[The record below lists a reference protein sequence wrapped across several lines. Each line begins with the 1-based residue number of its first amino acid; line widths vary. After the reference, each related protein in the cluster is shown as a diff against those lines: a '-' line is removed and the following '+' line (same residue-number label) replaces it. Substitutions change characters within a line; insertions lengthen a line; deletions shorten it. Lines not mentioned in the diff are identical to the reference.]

1 MSPFAKSNR
10 QIFPGKN
17 FFQRI
22 KLFVWIFLFQKFERK
37 KMSLPKSTCRQCFE
51 AGLQQAVGQ
60 SEEEKTLLHL
70 VYFDNYILNVSG
82 IRTGSRL
89 GEVHN
94 YWVTNDCLES
104 ELLCNL
110 SKLQKLNFPQF
121 DSLSICQLVNLVAC
135 GLVSFSA
142 CASWSLRA
150 WFNKQSFKCCLPG
163 R

>member
-70 VYFDNYILNVSG
+70 VYFDNYTLMFPELELGQDWEKFTTIGLQMLAWKVS
-82 IRTGSRL
+82 S
-89 GEVHN
+89 
-94 YWVTNDCLES
+94 S
-104 ELLCNL
+104 A
-110 SKLQKLNFPQF
+110 
-121 DSLSICQLVNLVAC
+121 ICPSCKN
-135 GLVSFSA
+135 
-142 CASWSLRA
+142 
-150 WFNKQSFKCCLPG
+150 
-163 R
+163 